1 MNLNIL
7 YVEDEL
13 IWRSIISKFLEPY
26 GEVTSVSSKDEAF
39 NALKEKSFDIAFI
52 DLDLKERLEGFEVVK
67 LSKLYGFY
75 PTIISSN
82 IEKSIIEAGYLY
94 GARDYLVKSNDREDI
109 KNSISD
115 VFYQYQKKKNE
126 IKIEQK
132 IQKAYI
138 STDPNS
144 IQALDIIKR
153 FDQNTSGVFIVG
165 ETGTGKK
172 VVGDLVNEI
181 INDSNLYNHLNCA
194 TLNSSTIMSEL
205 FGHVK
210 GAFTGAISDRV
221 GILEKSNNGC
231 LFLDEV
237 HEMPLEAQRALLTFL
252 EDGIITPLGAKK
264 SKKLSVK
271 IICGAREDIEERI
284 EKGLFKD
291 DLFFRLSKKR
301 INLLPLRFRKKDI
314 LFQIEH
320 FLSQKLRKSV
330 AFVIKDEAKLLLKKY
345 DWPGNTRELVTLVD
359 TWISNG
365 IRVVDID
372 TLPNNILN
380 NEKPKYGLSLEYSEL
395 LEKVGYSEFVSI
407 IKALAIEH
415 AIHSTK
421 SSAEASRL
429 IGVNRSLITKHK
441 SKSLNM
447 EVSL

>member
-26 GEVTSVSSKDEAF
+26 GEVTSVCSKDEAF
-39 NALKEKSFDIAFI
+39 DALKEKSFDIAFI

-67 LSKLYGFY
+67 LSKLYDFY

-94 GARDYLVKSNDREDI
+94 GARDYLVKSNDQDDI

-115 VFYQYQKKKNE
+115 IFYEFQKKKNE
-126 IKIEQK
+126 IQIEQK
-132 IQKAYI
+132 IQSSYI
-138 STDPNS
+138 SVDPNS
-144 IQALDIIKR
+144 IQALDIVKR

-181 INDSNLYNHLNCA
+181 INDSGLYHHLNCA
-194 TLNSSTIMSEL
+194 TLNTSTIMSEL

-210 GAFTGAISDRV
+210 GAFTGATSDRV

-237 HEMPLEAQRALLTFL
+237 HEMPMEAQRALLTFL
-252 EDGIITPLGAKK
+252 EDGVITPLGAKK
-264 SKKLSVK
+264 SKKLNVK
-271 IICGAREDIEERI
+271 IICGAREDIEQRI
-284 EKGLFKD
+284 EKGFFKD

-301 INLLPLRFRKKDI
+301 INLLPLRLRKKDI
-314 LFQIEH
+314 LFQIEY

-359 TWISNG
+359 SWISNG
-365 IRVVDID
+365 IRVVDVD
-372 TLPNNILN
+372 NLPNNILN
-380 NEKPKYGLSLEYSEL
+380 NEKPKYGLNSEYAEL
-395 LEKVGYSEFVSI
+395 LEKVGYTEFISI
-407 IKALAIEH
+407 MKSLAVEH
-415 AIHSTK
+415 AIDNTNSN
-421 SSAEASRL
+421 AEAGRL
-429 IGVNRSLITKHK
+429 IGVGRSLIQKYK
-441 SKSLNM
+441 SKASNT